1 MSDMEAS
8 PFSGPNLPLG
18 QLDEILVEVYQM
30 LEELPPVAAVHAL
43 YVHAAQCKAAIAA
56 GRRHTFSGDVRR
68 SLTAKVLHLE
78 TDTLAA
84 RRALLDRASRRRRR

>member
-8 PFSGPNLPLG
+8 PFSGPNLPFG
-18 QLDEILVEVYQM
+18 QLDEILVEVYEM
-30 LEELPPVAAVHAL
+30 LEELPPIAVVHAL

-84 RRALLDRASRRRRR
+84 RRALLGRRRRR